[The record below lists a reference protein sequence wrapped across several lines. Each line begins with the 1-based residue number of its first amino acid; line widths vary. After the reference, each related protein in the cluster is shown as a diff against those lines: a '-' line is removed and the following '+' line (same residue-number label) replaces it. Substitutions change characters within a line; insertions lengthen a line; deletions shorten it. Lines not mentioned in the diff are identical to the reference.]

1 MWNIS
6 GLKSK
11 LDGTCYD
18 VDFCDF
24 IDYLNTF
31 EIFCFVETWA
41 DKLNQFSLDG
51 YKCFDSIRIKHAT
64 AFRNSGGIA
73 AFVKNSLFDI
83 STVTQLKSVSENILW
98 LKFDFKRAVNMCNY
112 IIGFVYMSP
121 EGSSVYSEENLF
133 QIIENEMAE
142 FKNRYFD
149 HRFIVGGDFNAYTN
163 IYPDFI
169 QFDNTDYL
177 MSEDDYMEDILP
189 PKRCNLDDRDLN
201 SYGQSLLNLCK
212 STGLKIV
219 NGRFGKDSQTGNF
232 TCITGKSKSVIDYF
246 LVETAVFNYIL
257 DFEVGERLESIHMPL
272 GLKLCLCLRTQHSE
286 NLLHSNLSVT
296 HPYVKYKYTEE
307 HKSQYIREVS
317 EKLLTESEIIF
328 NLINHSE
335 VNEALEKLMNCITL
349 AAHCMKQAHV
359 NRKIRYNK
367 QPWFDK
373 SCKELRTKTLRALR
387 YFRHTLTENALSAY
401 RFLKNSYR
409 KLTSSK
415 KGDYVANRT
424 AKLNAACNEKN
435 TRTFWNVLKEHK
447 PQPPTSIS
455 VEDWFEYFSSLYNID
470 SQSEEVLPEGNVHE
484 IQDDLLDS
492 PITSAEVFIAI
503 KELKN
508 GKSAG
513 ADGVP
518 AELFKV
524 ISDKFVP
531 ILVPLFN
538 KCLI

>member
-1 MWNIS
+1 M
-6 GLKSK
+6 KK
-11 LDGTCYD
+11 
-18 VDFCDF
+18 
-24 IDYLNTF
+24 
-31 EIFCFVETWA
+31 
-41 DKLNQFSLDG
+41 
-51 YKCFDSIRIKHAT
+51 
-64 AFRNSGGIA
+64 
-73 AFVKNSLFDI
+73 
-83 STVTQLKSVSENILW
+83 
-98 LKFDFKRAVNMCNY
+98 
-112 IIGFVYMSP
+112 
-121 EGSSVYSEENLF
+121 
-133 QIIENEMAE
+133 
-142 FKNRYFD
+142 
-149 HRFIVGGDFNAYTN
+149 
-163 IYPDFI
+163 
-169 QFDNTDYL
+169 
-177 MSEDDYMEDILP
+177 
-189 PKRCNLDDRDLN
+189 
-201 SYGQSLLNLCK
+201 
-212 STGLKIV
+212 V
-219 NGRFGKDSQTGNF
+219 NGRFGKDSQTGSF

-246 LVETAVFNYIL
+246 LVETALFNDIL
-257 DFEVGERLESIHMPL
+257 DFEVGERLESIHMQL
-272 GLKLCLCLRTQHSE
+272 SLKLRLCLRTKHNE
-286 NLLHSNLSVT
+286 NLLHSNSSDT

-307 HKSQYIREVS
+307 HKSQYIRDVS
-317 EKLLTESEIIF
+317 EKLLIESEIIF
-328 NLINHSE
+328 NLINNSE
-335 VNEALEKLMNCITL
+335 VNEALDKLMKCITL
-349 AAHCMKQAHV
+349 AAHCMKQVHV

-373 SCKELRTKTLRALR
+373 SCRELRTKTLCTLR

-409 KLTSSK
+409 KLTSNK

-424 AKLNAACNEKN
+424 AKLNAACNEEN

-492 PITSAEVFIAI
+492 PITSAEIFIAI

-531 ILVPLFN
+531 TLVPLFN
-538 KCLI
+538 KMFD